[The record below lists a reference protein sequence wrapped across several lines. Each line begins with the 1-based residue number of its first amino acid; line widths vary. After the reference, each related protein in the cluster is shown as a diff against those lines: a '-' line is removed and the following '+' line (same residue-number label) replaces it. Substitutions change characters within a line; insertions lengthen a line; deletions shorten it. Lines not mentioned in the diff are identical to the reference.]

1 MKLVIFGAQ
10 GIALGACEAIRGL
23 YPARRVECFVVSSRG
38 INACRLAGLE
48 VVELSAYAGRL
59 SEEEKNDVEILIA
72 TPENVMPQI
81 ERELDEKG
89 LLCHVRL
96 TSRRLCELQGYY
108 HGSHKRFLPL
118 SALPVGYHRAGLHV
132 FKVRTHKDK
141 TLTETYQNPEWLTP
155 IQAGA
160 IGCRERVANIL
171 DCEGEHISGKN
182 GNYCEL
188 TALYWIWKN
197 RLTESWSGDEEGY
210 YGLCHYRRMLELTE
224 DDILRL
230 TDNDVDVVL
239 PFPMPYEPDMGA
251 HHRRYLSEGDWEA
264 LRAAL
269 KELYPDYAA
278 ALAQIESQPYLYNYN
293 IILARKKVLK
303 DYCSWLFPILAYC
316 ERHCE
321 KKEDPYQNRYI
332 GFLAERLLTIYLK
345 GHEGEYKVVH
355 VRKHFVEK

>member
-239 PFPMPYEPDMGA
+239 PFPLPYEPDMGA
-251 HHRRYLSEGDWEA
+251 HHRRYLSEGDWGT

-278 ALAQIESQPYLYNYN
+278 ALAEIERQPYLYNYN
-293 IILARKKVLK
+293 IILARKRVLEE
-303 DYCSWLFPILAYC
+303 YCSWLFPLL
-316 ERHCE
+316 ERIE
-321 KKEDPYQNRYI
+321 ERSIPRGSERADRYL
-332 GFLAERLLTIYLK
+332 GYMGESLCTLYFMANKDRLTI
-345 GHEGEYKVVH
+345 VH
-355 VRKHFVEK
+355 SGCRFLR

>member
-171 DCEGEHISGKN
+171 DCEGEHISEKN

-303 DYCSWLFPILAYC
+303 DYCSWLFPLL
-316 ERHCE
+316 ERIE
-321 KKEDPYQNRYI
+321 QRSIPMGSERADRYLGYMGESLCTLYFI
-332 GFLAERLLTIYLK
+332 VNKDRLTIMHSGCRFLK
-345 GHEGEYKVVH
+345 
-355 VRKHFVEK
+355 

>member
-197 RLTESWSGDEEGY
+197 RLTERWSGDGEGY

-251 HHRRYLSEGDWEA
+251 HHRRYLSEGDLEA

-303 DYCSWLFPILAYC
+303 DYCSWLFPLL
-316 ERHCE
+316 ERIE
-321 KKEDPYQNRYI
+321 QRSIPMGSERADRYLGYMGESLCTLYFI
-332 GFLAERLLTIYLK
+332 VNKDRLTIMHSGCRFLK
-345 GHEGEYKVVH
+345 
-355 VRKHFVEK
+355 